1 MRCRLQSWQVY
12 CRLCETL
19 GGYHSKRLQT
29 VGSGTVRIQFFQSG
43 LIPAESDA
51 VSPATGNGA
60 EIILGYAGAI
70 RTEFQSE
77 RRYPPWHQTNT
88 SPSQAPNAN
97 SCRIQPPQ
105 APATPTNR
113 LR

>member
-51 VSPATGNGA
+51 VSPCNWKRSRNHFGICCGHTDSIPIREDISTVASNQFNA
-60 EIILGYAGAI
+60 LP
-70 RTEFQSE
+70 RTELIL
-77 RRYPPWHQTNT
+77 RT
-88 SPSQAPNAN
+88 NAN
-97 SCRIQPPQ
+97 PVGP
-105 APATPTNR
+105 
-113 LR
+113 